1 MDLKMFLKHN
11 VSIQLSQRQIVSE
24 TTADL
29 SRIAA
34 GYTALSNINVVAGK
48 YQQIFS
54 KALGSVISV
63 APIDF
68 IVNIPENGLHKPC
81 TT

>member
-11 VSIQLSQRQIVSE
+11 VSIQLIQRQIVSE

-34 GYTALSNINVVAGK
+34 GYTAVSNINVVAGK
-48 YQQIFS
+48 YQEIFS
-54 KALGSVISV
+54 KALGGVISV

-68 IVNIPENGLHKPC
+68 IIIIPENELHEQC
-81 TT
+81 IT